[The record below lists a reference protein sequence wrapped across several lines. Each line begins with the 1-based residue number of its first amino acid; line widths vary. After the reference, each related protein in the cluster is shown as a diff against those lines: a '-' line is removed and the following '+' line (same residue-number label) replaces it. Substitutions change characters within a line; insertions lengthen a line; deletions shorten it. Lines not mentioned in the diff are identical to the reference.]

1 MWNVPGLLALEKRDG
16 CYQTIVNYLDRCH
29 VPGDSDTG
37 THEVLLARALSAP
50 EELLHHALYSHLI
63 ETGQEDRLVQIHTSY
78 LEVYLKSSAD
88 SAPPGDISHLSLLW
102 R

>member
-1 MWNVPGLLALEKRDG
+1 MFTGLLALEKRDG
-16 CYQTIVNYLDRCH
+16 CYQTIVDYLDRCH
-29 VPGDSDTG
+29 APGKTGSDTR

-88 SAPPGDISHLSLLW
+88 SAPAGDISHLGLLW